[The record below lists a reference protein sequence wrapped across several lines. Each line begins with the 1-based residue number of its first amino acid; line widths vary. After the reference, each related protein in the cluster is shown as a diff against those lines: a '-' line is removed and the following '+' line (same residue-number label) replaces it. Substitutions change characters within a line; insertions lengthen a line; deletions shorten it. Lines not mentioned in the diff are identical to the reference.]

1 MARDDASW
9 RLDRRQFLRRT
20 GGAGALLTVP
30 GLVVA
35 CGSGDDDSGGGGGDG
50 GGDALKIGYVTPKT
64 GALAGFGEADD
75 FILQGVREA
84 FKGGID
90 TKGGK
95 RDVEILVKDSQSNPD
110 RAGAVA
116 SDLILKDGVDLMVVQ
131 GTPENVNPV
140 ADQCELNGVP
150 CLSTVQP
157 WQSYFFSRGGKP
169 DKPFEWTYHFFWG
182 LEDIIAGFVGMWG
195 SMPTN
200 KKIGFLFERST
211 DGEAWASKEFGFPP
225 AVTKAGYTFVTPPF
239 FQPLTADFSP
249 QIAEFKKA
257 GVDII
262 AGITLPQDLKTF
274 MAQCRQ
280 QGFKPKIVTVGKA
293 LLFPSAVEAMGDLG
307 EGMSSEVWWTPTF
320 PFKSSLTGETSAK
333 IAADYEA
340 ESKKQWTQPL
350 GYSHALWEVVIDVLK
365 RSGKPHDPKAVRD
378 AIRATDLTTVVGPVN
393 WKGGPVANVG
403 KTPVLGGQWVKG
415 QKFKYELAIVDNS
428 TAKIVPAAAKLKP
441 L

>member
-1 MARDDASW
+1 MTPHARNRRLVLQGTAAAASAAALGMP
-9 RLDRRQFLRRT
+9 RLAFGQEKPIKLGFVSPLTGPYALFGETDQYMVEKVRKLLASGIST
-20 GGAGALLTVP
+20 GGKNYP
-30 GLVVA
+30 
-35 CGSGDDDSGGGGGDG
+35 
-50 GGDALKIGYVTPKT
+50 
-64 GALAGFGEADD
+64 
-75 FILQGVREA
+75 
-84 FKGGID
+84 
-90 TKGGK
+90 
-95 RDVEILVKDSQSNPD
+95 VEILVRDSQSNPNKAAEL
-110 RAGAVA
+110 AGN
-116 SDLILKDGVDLMVVQ
+116 LILKDKVQLMLPSC
-131 GTPENVNPV
+131 TSETINPV

-169 DKPFEWTYHFFWG
+169 EKPFEWTYHFFWG
-182 LEDIIAGFVGMWG
+182 LEDIIASFLGVWG
-195 SMPTN
+195 SVQTN

-211 DGEAWASKEFGFPP
+211 DGEAWANKEYGFPP
-225 AVTKAGYTFVTPPF
+225 AVTKAGYGFVTPPF

-307 EGMSSEVWWTPTF
+307 QGMSSEVWWTPTF
-320 PFKSSLTGETSAK
+320 PFKSSLTNETSTK
-333 IAADYEA
+333 IAADYEVA
-340 ESKKQWTQPL
+340 SKKQWTQPL
-350 GYSHALWEVVIDVLK
+350 GYSHALWEVAIDVLK

-403 KTPVLGGQWVKG
+403 KTAVLGGQWVKG
-415 QKFKYELAIVDNS
+415 QKFKYELAIVDNT
-428 TAKIVPAAAKLKP
+428 TAKIVPVSAKLQ
-441 L
+441 LL

>member
-1 MARDDASW
+1 MTPHARNRRLVLQGTAAAASAAALGLPGLAFGQEKSIKLGFVSPLTGPYALFGETDQYMVGKA
-9 RLDRRQFLRRT
+9 RTLLASGITT
-20 GGAGALLTVP
+20 GG
-30 GLVVA
+30 
-35 CGSGDDDSGGGGGDG
+35 
-50 GGDALKIGYVTPKT
+50 KT
-64 GALAGFGEADD
+64 YP
-75 FILQGVREA
+75 
-84 FKGGID
+84 
-90 TKGGK
+90 
-95 RDVEILVKDSQSNPD
+95 VEILVRDSQSNPNKAAEL
-110 RAGAVA
+110 AGN
-116 SDLILKDGVDLMVVQ
+116 LILKDKVQLMLPSC
-131 GTPENVNPV
+131 TSETINPV

-195 SMPTN
+195 SVTTN

-340 ESKKQWTQPL
+340 ASKKQWTQPL
-350 GYSHALWEVVIDVLK
+350 GYSHALWEVAIDVLK